1 MYNQISIRMKTK
13 IFFLLKSA
21 AKLTVILLLFSSCL
35 SQKKVRL
42 LQEKAIQDVSSQIN
56 NPGANTY
63 LLRSG
68 DHLYIKVYSVDPKT
82 SKLFQTDFPINY
94 TGTYLFLNS
103 YPVDKDGYINYS
115 FIDKLYVKGLSVDQ
129 VRNMLQE
136 TINEYFNEA
145 TVYVRLVNFQVAVLG
160 EVNSPGNY
168 TLDQDQINIFQAI
181 SLAGGIKQ
189 FGNRTKVTLIRQTV
203 GGSEVHYLDLTDN
216 GILQSEFYYL
226 MPNDMIYIE
235 PYPSQAYAFEKFPYS
250 TVLTFLSIAGVIASI
265 VLNLK

>member
-1 MYNQISIRMKTK
+1 MKTK
-13 IFFLLKSA
+13 IIFLLKSA
-21 AKLTVILLLFSSCL
+21 VKLTVILLLFSSCL

-42 LQEKAIQDVSSQIN
+42 LQEKAIQDLSSEIN

-68 DHLYIKVYSVDPKT
+68 DHLYIKIYSVDPKT

-160 EVNSPGNY
+160 EVSKPGNF

-181 SLAGGIKQ
+181 GLAGGINQ
-189 FGNRTKVTLIRQTV
+189 FGNRKKVTLIRQTV
-203 GGSEVHYLDLTDN
+203 SGSEVHYLDLTDN
-216 GILQSEFYYL
+216 GILQSEFYFL

-250 TVLTFLSIAGVIASI
+250 TFLTFLSLGGVIASI
-265 VLNLK
+265 VINLN